1 MNNLLSKLIQL
12 VISTILGTIAGTII
26 PILMFGREQIVIDGK
41 QLNFDQIHL
50 QQSIIIRQSREREM
64 VVGQRCIEN
73 DDLGVFIYILG
84 AMLLVY
90 GFLNFQTNI
99 KMTMAIAMLILEAIF
114 WITAYLIIK
123 NNMIDKKIRGILLF
137 NILSAIYIPVIIYL
151 LENSVVVKN
160 INVADILLKM
170 QQQGAISILLEPEKF
185 GFVLYQA
192 IGVFTVFAY
201 MVVVLLGT
209 IHVLA
214 MLNLALEGKGQRIFG
229 WIYRKSYWIVKSFT
243 WYLTCNIILL
253 VISMIFVLGIPTLI
267 FRGII
272 M

>member
-50 QQSIIIRQSREREM
+50 QQSIIIRQRREREM

-73 DDLGVFIYILG
+73 GVSGVVFYILG
-84 AMLLVY
+84 AMFLVY

-114 WITAYLIIK
+114 WIAAYLIIK

-137 NILSAIYIPVIIYL
+137 NKRY
-151 LENSVVVKN
+151 
-160 INVADILLKM
+160 
-170 QQQGAISILLEPEKF
+170 
-185 GFVLYQA
+185 
-192 IGVFTVFAY
+192 T
-201 MVVVLLGT
+201 
-209 IHVLA
+209 
-214 MLNLALEGKGQRIFG
+214 
-229 WIYRKSYWIVKSFT
+229 
-243 WYLTCNIILL
+243 L
-253 VISMIFVLGIPTLI
+253 V
-267 FRGII
+267 
-272 M
+272 